1 MRLAG
6 KSCIVTGGGS
16 GLGRATCLLFA
27 EEGAKVAVADKSR
40 EAAES
45 VAREVGEAAIALQTD
60 VSDSENVRAMLKQTV
75 DHFGR
80 LDVLVNNAGYGIP
93 GSVVETDETDW
104 DRLMAVNL
112 NGVFYGCKY
121 AIPIMRKQGG
131 GVIVNTASMVATVG
145 LRDRAAYCAS
155 KGAVAALTRAMAL
168 DHVAEGIRINCI
180 APGTMDSPYF
190 DEMLAKSDRPEEM
203 RRELEQRQA
212 MNRMGKPREVAHG
225 ILYLACDDSS
235 FATGSMLTV
244 DGGMTAQ

>member
-6 KSCIVTGGGS
+6 KICIVTGGGS
-16 GLGRATCLLFA
+16 DLGRATCLLFA
-27 EEGAKVAVADKSR
+27 EEGGQVAVADKSR

-45 VAREVGEAAIALQTD
+45 VAREVGEAAIALRTD

-80 LDVLVNNAGYGIP
+80 LDVLVNNAGYDIP
-93 GSVVETDETDW
+93 GSVVETDEADW
-104 DRLMAVNL
+104 DRLIAVNL

-121 AIPIMRKQGG
+121 AIPIMREQGG
-131 GVIVNTASMVATVG
+131 GAIVNTASIVATVG
-145 LRDRAAYCAS
+145 IPDRAAYCAS

-190 DEMLAKSDRPEEM
+190 DEMLAKSERPEEM
-203 RRELEQRQA
+203 RRELERRQA
-212 MNRMGKPREVAHG
+212 MNRLGKPEEVARG